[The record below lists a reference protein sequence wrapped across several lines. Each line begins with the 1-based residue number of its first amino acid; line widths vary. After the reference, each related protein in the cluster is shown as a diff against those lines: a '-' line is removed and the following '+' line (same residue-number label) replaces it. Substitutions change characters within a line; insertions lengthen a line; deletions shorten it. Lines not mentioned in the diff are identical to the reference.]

1 MLLELQVQDFYSGI
15 NDDQLKESIA
25 SIVVEQPNTG
35 TKLMKGMLFTKFG
48 IRVPEERL
56 RRTMREVDPD
66 GVENRR
72 RRNRA
77 IVRRS
82 YYVPFAHSIWHIDG
96 NLKCVRYSD
105 FFNLNFAYTFKCK
118 FNNQGE

>member
-1 MLLELQVQDFYSGI
+1 MLLQLQVKDFYSGI
-15 NDDQLKESIA
+15 NDDELKESIA
-25 SIVVEQPNTG
+25 SIMVEQPNTG
-35 TKLMKGMLFTKFG
+35 TKLMKGMLLTKFG

-82 YYVPFAHSIWHIDG
+82 YFVPFAHSLWHIDG
-96 NLKCVRYSD
+96 NLKCVR
-105 FFNLNFAYTFKCK
+105 
-118 FNNQGE
+118 